1 MTESYDDV
9 SRIHKRYSLT
19 LLTPSSKYH
28 SLIFSAIVA
37 AITGYI
43 ILSSYFGKADDAI
56 IRIPMLIAALLIS
69 QLIDSKMIRNKEYSK
84 ALHMSLFGNL
94 SWLAIILA
102 GLGAFVILSKP
113 ELSSLY
119 VAEGMLI
126 FASFRIG
133 LLTTTLGTS
142 MRKAWAIAFIQPL
155 AMYFILVPQDQVIQ
169 SLLDPLVLGI
179 GAAFLTIS
187 SVWSYLTDRA
197 GRPEIKSTHALI
209 QAYLA
214 SRGKDNYEEV
224 ESIIESRSKPSSVL
238 TSQIRFQSSNN
249 DFRMVLPDVHPG
261 PYHPIGGSNI
271 TYKIYKT
278 LNSSA
283 MVMHSVSDHAL
294 NLPSQTAV
302 NQYLGTFSTNSVLK
316 KGSSCTEPVT
326 VQVNKARVIGML
338 FDKTAILF
346 LSLSPHGMEDV
357 PSHIKKEIE
366 QLGSNRDFERI
377 LVVDCHNAMGEEIGQ
392 EDSQD
397 MLKAAKATLE
407 SLVTRESHK
416 LEFGYANSDQ
426 MNIQTLDLGP
436 GGLGILCLK
445 INDKNYFL
453 GWSDSNN
460 MENGVRE
467 HVVNH
472 FAKNGLSLI
481 ELCTSDTHFSS
492 TVVRNR
498 TGYYPFG
505 KISTPESIS
514 EWYYAIAKQAEKK
527 LEPTSFE
534 ILEHKAEVKVMGTAV
549 LEDFSRAL
557 DRSLL
562 LTKGFA
568 IGSFLIFIGSLF
580 L

>member
-28 SLIFSAIVA
+28 SLIFSAIIA
-37 AITGYI
+37 TITGYFV
-43 ILSSYFGKADDAI
+43 LTSYLGKQDELV
-56 IRIPMLIAALLIS
+56 IRLPILIAVLLVTQI
-69 QLIDSKMIRNKEYSK
+69 IDSRVIRNKEYSK
-84 ALHMSLFGNL
+84 ALHMSLFGNM
-94 SWLAIILA
+94 SWLAIILM
-102 GLGAFVILSKP
+102 GLAAFSILGKA
-113 ELSSLY
+113 ELSMLY

-126 FASFRIG
+126 FTSFRIG
-133 LLTTTLGTS
+133 LLTTTLGLS
-142 MRKAWAIAFIQPL
+142 MRRAWAICFIQPM
-155 AMYFILVPQDQVIQ
+155 AMYLVLVPEDQWLPTL
-169 SLLDPLVLGI
+169 SDPLVMGI
-179 GAAFLTIS
+179 GATFLAIA

-197 GRPEIKSTHALI
+197 GRPGIRSTHELI

-214 SRGKDNYEEV
+214 SRGRENYEEV
-224 ESIIESRSKPSSVL
+224 ESIIESRSNQSSVL
-238 TSQIRFQSSNN
+238 TSQIRFQSNNN
-249 DFRMVLPDVHPG
+249 DFRMVLPEVHPG

-271 TYKIYKT
+271 TYRIYKT

-294 NLPSQTAV
+294 NLPSQNAV
-302 NQYLGTFSTNSVLK
+302 NDYLGTFSTNVVLK
-316 KGSSCTEPVT
+316 KGSMCTEPVT
-326 VQVNKARVIGML
+326 VSVNKARVTGIL

-357 PSHIKKEIE
+357 PSYIKKEIE
-366 QLGSNRDFERI
+366 QLGNNRDFERI
-377 LVVDCHNAMGEEIGQ
+377 LVVDCHNAMGAEVGQ

-397 MLKAAKATLE
+397 LIKAAKAAME
-407 SLVTRESHK
+407 SLVTKESYK
-416 LEFGYANSDQ
+416 LEFGYANSNG
-426 MNIQTLDLGP
+426 MNINTPDLGP
-436 GGLGILCLK
+436 GGLGILCLQ
-445 INDKNYFL
+445 INGKKFFL

-467 HVVNH
+467 HVVNY

-481 ELCTSDTHFSS
+481 ELCTSDTHYSS
-492 TVVRNR
+492 IVVRTR

-505 KISTPESIS
+505 KVSTPDNIA
-514 EWYYAIAKQAEKK
+514 EWYYTIAKQAEKK

-534 ILEHKAEVKVMGTAV
+534 ILEHKAQVKVMGSAV
-549 LEDFSRAL
+549 LEDFSKAL

>member
-9 SRIHKRYSLT
+9 SKIHKRYSLT

-28 SLIFSAIVA
+28 SLLFSAVVA
-37 AITGYI
+37 AITGFI
-43 ILSSYFGKADDAI
+43 ILASYYGKQDEI
-56 IRIPMLIAALLIS
+56 ISRLPILIAVLLIT
-69 QLIDSKMIRNKEYSK
+69 QIIDSRLIRNKEYSK

-102 GLGAFVILSKP
+102 GIGAFTILSKP
-113 ELSSLY
+113 TLSTLY

-126 FASFRIG
+126 FTSFRLGI
-133 LLTTTLGTS
+133 LTTTLGTS
-142 MRKAWAIAFIQPL
+142 MRKAWAICFIQPMT
-155 AMYFILVPQDQVIQ
+155 MYLVLIPQDQWIS

-179 GAAFLTIS
+179 GAAFLAIS

-197 GRPEIKSTHALI
+197 GRPGVRSTHELI

-214 SRGKDNYEEV
+214 SRSKGNYGEV
-224 ESIIESRSKPSSVL
+224 ESIIESRSKPSSVI
-238 TSQIRFQSSNN
+238 TSQIRFQSNNN
-249 DFRMVLPDVHPG
+249 DFRMVLPEVHPG

-271 TYKIYKT
+271 TYRIFKT

-283 MVMHSVSDHAL
+283 MVMHSVSDHTL

-302 NQYLGTFSTNSVLK
+302 DVYLDTFSTNSVLK
-316 KGSSCTEPVT
+316 KGAMCTEPVT
-326 VQVNKARVIGML
+326 VQVNKARVIGIL

-357 PSHIKKEIE
+357 PSHMKKEIE
-366 QLGSNRDFERI
+366 QLGSNRHFERI
-377 LVVDCHNAMGEEIGQ
+377 LVVDCHNAMGEEI
-392 EDSQD
+392 EEADSQD

-407 SLVTRESHK
+407 TLVTKKSYQ
-416 LEFGYANSDQ
+416 LEFGYANSDG
-426 MNIQTLDLGP
+426 MNLNTPDLGP
-436 GGLGILCLK
+436 GGLGVLCLQ
-445 INDKNYFL
+445 INNTKYFL

-460 MENGVRE
+460 MENGLRE
-467 HVVNH
+467 HIVNH
-472 FAKNGLSLI
+472 FAKNGMSLV

-492 TVVRNR
+492 VVVRNR

-505 KISTPESIS
+505 KIATSDTIA
-514 EWYYAIAKQAEKK
+514 EWYHTIAKQAEKN

-549 LEDFSRAL
+549 IEDFSRAL
-557 DRSLL
+557 DRSLR

-568 IGSFLIFIGSLF
+568 IGSFLLFIGSL
-580 L
+580 LL

>member
-9 SRIHKRYSLT
+9 SKIHKRYSLT

-28 SLIFSAIVA
+28 SLIFSAIISV
-37 AITGYI
+37 ITGYF
-43 ILSSYFGKADDAI
+43 ILSSYFDRADEMI
-56 IRIPMLIAALLIS
+56 YRLPILIGVLLIT
-69 QLIDSKMIRNKEYSK
+69 QKIDARLIRNREYSK
-84 ALHMSLFGNL
+84 ALHMSLFGNM
-94 SWLAIILA
+94 SWLAIALMGMA
-102 GLGAFVILSKP
+102 AFSVLGKP
-113 ELSSLY
+113 ELSLLY
-119 VAEGMLI
+119 VTEGMII
-126 FASFRIG
+126 FTSFRLG
-133 LLTTTLGTS
+133 LLTTTLGLS
-142 MRKAWAIAFIQPL
+142 MRKAWAICFIQPM
-155 AMYFILVPQDQVIQ
+155 AMY
-169 SLLDPLVLGI
+169 LVLIPQEQWLSSLTDPIVLGL
-179 GAAFLTIS
+179 GATFLGIS
-187 SVWSYLTDRA
+187 SIWSYLTDRA
-197 GRPEIKSTHALI
+197 GRPGIRSTHELI

-214 SRGKDNYEEV
+214 SRGKNNYEEV
-224 ESIIESRSKPSSVL
+224 ESIIESRSNPSDVI
-238 TSQIRFQSSNN
+238 TSQIRFQSGNN
-249 DFRMVLPDVHPG
+249 DFRMVLPEVHPG

-271 TYKIYKT
+271 TYRIYQT

-283 MVMHSVSDHAL
+283 MIMHSVSDHAL
-294 NLPSQTAV
+294 NLPSQNTV
-302 NQYLGTFSTNSVLK
+302 NEYLGTFSKNIVIK
-316 KGSSCTEPVT
+316 KGSTCTEPVT
-326 VQVNKARVIGML
+326 VTVNKARVTGML

-357 PSHIKKEIE
+357 PSNVKKEIE
-366 QLGSNRDFERI
+366 QLAINRDFERI

-407 SLVTRESHK
+407 SLVTKESHPM
-416 LEFGYANSDQ
+416 EFGYANSKT
-426 MNIQTLDLGP
+426 MNLSSIDLGP
-436 GGLGILCLK
+436 GGLGVLCLK
-445 INDKNYFL
+445 INGKKFFL

-467 HVVNH
+467 HVVNY
-472 FAKNGLSLI
+472 FAKNGYSLI

-492 TVVRNR
+492 IVVRTR

-505 KISTPESIS
+505 KITTPDSVAQ
-514 EWYYAIAKQAEKK
+514 WYYTIAQQAEKN

-534 ILEHKAEVKVMGTAV
+534 ILEHKANVKVMGGAI
-549 LEDFSRAL
+549 LEDFSKAL